1 MTTKTNRYAAY
12 DEQERELL
20 WLLEHVQPLL
30 EPLDAIEEERGK
42 RIDVLEEHV
51 ALLGAEL
58 AKLQAVW
65 KKTIND

>member
-12 DEQERELL
+12 DEQERELV
-20 WLLEHVQPLL
+20 WLLEHAQTVL
-30 EPLDAIEEERGK
+30 EPLDAIEDERGK

-51 ALLGAEL
+51 ALLQVEL
-58 AKLQAVW
+58 AKLQAIW

>member
-30 EPLDAIEEERGK
+30 GFDVLEEERGK

-51 ALLGAEL
+51 ALLQAEL
-58 AKLQAVW
+58 TKLQAVW
-65 KKTIND
+65 KKTINE

>member
-30 EPLDAIEEERGK
+30 ETLDVLEEERGK

-51 ALLGAEL
+51 ALLQAEL
-58 AKLQAVW
+58 TKLQAVW
-65 KKTIND
+65 KKTINE